1 MFPNTY
7 HGGSESEFMGLASS
21 VVGFFFIFLSVP
33 ISYGLH
39 RWRKREDAETFEQF
53 LGSKTSYFT
62 LVGIAALWLVPY
74 GLFVLIPIIFTLSVV
89 SPAGRIDWK
98 EYRKERLI
106 AVFFVFLMLGLSGLI
121 PCDEPRAPEQW
132 GEPFAKENPYAPA
145 WPASEQYTWILIDDP
160 FKVSTNFAVVQSLSI
175 RTPHQ
180 FGTFSQVESS
190 IAISSLFGLE
200 NERMRQAIDILDERL
215 LFPPID
221 SEDFKLEQR
230 VDAQEHTYRPS
241 SGDVKMNVWVYDCL
255 TTLGTNP
262 DGTKIGEVVIV
273 GEAGWGG
280 VLDLVVIVRPLNNP
294 ALSSDPFAETIVSTW
309 LESEV

>member
-1 MFPNTY
+1 
-7 HGGSESEFMGLASS
+7 MGLVAS
-21 VVGFFFIFLSVP
+21 VAGFILVFVSIP
-33 ISYGLH
+33 HSYALH
-39 RWRKREDAETFEQF
+39 RWRQGEEAEPFDQF
-53 LGSKTSYFT
+53 LGSKTSYFA
-62 LVGIAALWLVPY
+62 LASIAALWLVPY
-74 GLFVLIPIIFTLSVV
+74 GLFVLIPLMFILSFS

-98 EYRKERLI
+98 EYRNERLI
-106 AVFFVFLMLGLSGLI
+106 AVFIVFLMLGLSGLM
-121 PCDEPRAPEQW
+121 PCDEPRSPEEW

-145 WPASEQYTWILIDDP
+145 WPASEQYTWILIDDSFLAP
-160 FKVSTNFAVVQSLSI
+160 TFADVQSLSI

-190 IAISSLFGLE
+190 IALSSLLGLE

-221 SEDFKLEQR
+221 SEDFKLEKR

-262 DGTKIGEVVIV
+262 DGAKIGEVVIV

-294 ALSSDPFAETIVSTW
+294 ALSSDPFAETLVSTW
-309 LESEV
+309 LDSEV

>member
-1 MFPNTY
+1 
-7 HGGSESEFMGLASS
+7 MGLVAS
-21 VVGFFFIFLSVP
+21 VAGFILVSISIPLS
-33 ISYGLH
+33 YALH
-39 RWRKREDAETFEQF
+39 RWRQGENAELFDQF
-53 LGSKTSYFT
+53 LGSKTSYFA
-62 LVGIAALWLVPY
+62 LASIAALWLVPY
-74 GLFVLIPIIFTLSVV
+74 GLFVLIPLMLILSFS

-98 EYRKERLI
+98 EYRNERLI
-106 AVFFVFLMLGLSGLI
+106 AVFIVFLMLGLSGLM
-121 PCDEPRAPEQW
+121 PCDEPRSPEEW

-145 WPASEQYTWILIDDP
+145 WPASEQFTWILVDDLDA
-160 FKVSTNFAVVQSLSI
+160 SNFEVVQSLRI

-180 FGTFSQVESS
+180 FGIFSQVESS
-190 IAISSLFGLE
+190 VAISSFLGLE

-221 SEDFKLEQR
+221 SEDFKLEKR

-262 DGTKIGEVVIV
+262 DGTKIGEVVIA

-280 VLDLVVIVRPLNNP
+280 VLDLVVIVRPISHNGL
-294 ALSSDPFAETIVSTW
+294 LGDPFAETLVSEW
-309 LESEV
+309 LDS

>member
-7 HGGSESEFMGLASS
+7 DGGGKSRLMGLAVS
-21 VVGFFFIFLSVP
+21 VAGFFLIFVSIPLS
-33 ISYGLH
+33 YALH
-39 RWRKREDAETFEQF
+39 RWRCGVDAESFEQF
-53 LGSKTSYFT
+53 IGSKTSYFA
-62 LVGIAALWLVPY
+62 LAGIAALWLIPY
-74 GLFVLIPIIFTLSVV
+74 GLFVLGPIIFILSVS

-98 EYRKERLI
+98 EYRNDRLI
-106 AVFFVFLMLGLSGLI
+106 AVFIVLLMLGLSGLM
-121 PCDEPRAPEQW
+121 PCDQPRSPDEW
-132 GEPFAKENPYAPA
+132 GEPLARENPYAPA
-145 WPASEQYTWILIDDP
+145 WPASEQYTWILIDDSYDAP
-160 FKVSTNFAVVQSLSI
+160 ANFAVVQSLSI

-180 FGTFSQVESS
+180 FGTFGQVESS

-215 LFPPID
+215 LFPQID

-262 DGTKIGEVVIV
+262 DGTKIGEVAIV

-280 VLDLVVIVRPLNNP
+280 VLDLVVIVRPLGNP
-294 ALSSDPFAETIVSTW
+294 ALSSDPFAETLVSEW
-309 LESEV
+309 LDS

>member
-1 MFPNTY
+1 
-7 HGGSESEFMGLASS
+7 MGLVASAAS
-21 VVGFFFIFLSVP
+21 FILVFISIPLS
-33 ISYGLH
+33 YALH
-39 RWRKREDAETFEQF
+39 RWRQGEEAEPFDQF
-53 LGSKTSYFT
+53 LGSKTSYFA
-62 LVGIAALWLVPY
+62 LASIAALWLVPY
-74 GLFVLIPIIFTLSVV
+74 GLFVLIPLMFILSFS

-98 EYRKERLI
+98 EYRNERLI
-106 AVFFVFLMLGLSGLI
+106 AVFIVFLMLGLSGLM
-121 PCDEPRAPEQW
+121 PCDEPRSPEEW

-145 WPASEQYTWILIDDP
+145 WPASEQFTWILVDDLDA
-160 FKVSTNFAVVQSLSI
+160 TNFEVVQSLRI

-190 IAISSLFGLE
+190 VAISSFLGLE

-221 SEDFKLEQR
+221 SEDFKLEKR

-262 DGTKIGEVVIV
+262 DGTKIGEVVIA

-280 VLDLVVIVRPLNNP
+280 VLDLVVIVRPISHNGL
-294 ALSSDPFAETIVSTW
+294 LGDPFAETLVSEW
-309 LESEV
+309 LDS

>member
-1 MFPNTY
+1 
-7 HGGSESEFMGLASS
+7 MGLVAS
-21 VVGFFFIFLSVP
+21 VAGFILVFISIPLS
-33 ISYGLH
+33 YALH
-39 RWRKREDAETFEQF
+39 RWRQGENAELFDQF
-53 LGSKTSYFT
+53 LGSKTSYFA
-62 LVGIAALWLVPY
+62 LASIAALWLVPY
-74 GLFVLIPIIFTLSVV
+74 GLFVLIPLMFILSFS

-98 EYRKERLI
+98 EYRNERLI
-106 AVFFVFLMLGLSGLI
+106 AVFIVFLMLGLSGLM
-121 PCDEPRAPEQW
+121 PCDEPRSPEEW

-145 WPASEQYTWILIDDP
+145 WPASEQFTWILVDDLDA
-160 FKVSTNFAVVQSLSI
+160 TNFEVVQSLRI

-180 FGTFSQVESS
+180 FGIFSQVESS
-190 IAISSLFGLE
+190 VAISSFLGLE

-221 SEDFKLEQR
+221 SEDFKLEKR

-262 DGTKIGEVVIV
+262 DGAKIGEVVIV

-294 ALSSDPFAETIVSTW
+294 ALSSDPFAETLVSTW
-309 LESEV
+309 LDSEV

>member
-1 MFPNTY
+1 
-7 HGGSESEFMGLASS
+7 MGLVASAAS
-21 VVGFFFIFLSVP
+21 FILVFISIPLS
-33 ISYGLH
+33 YALH
-39 RWRKREDAETFEQF
+39 RWRQGENAELFDQF
-53 LGSKTSYFT
+53 LGSKTSYFA
-62 LVGIAALWLVPY
+62 LASIAALWLVPY
-74 GLFVLIPIIFTLSVV
+74 GLFVLIPLMFILSFS

-98 EYRKERLI
+98 EYRNERLI
-106 AVFFVFLMLGLSGLI
+106 AVFIVFLMLGLSGLM
-121 PCDEPRAPEQW
+121 PCDEPRSPEEW

-145 WPASEQYTWILIDDP
+145 WPASEQFTWILVDDLDA
-160 FKVSTNFAVVQSLSI
+160 TNFEVVQSLRI

-180 FGTFSQVESS
+180 FGIFSQVESS
-190 IAISSLFGLE
+190 VAISSFLGLE

-221 SEDFKLEQR
+221 SEDFKLEKR

-262 DGTKIGEVVIV
+262 DGTKIGEVVIA

-280 VLDLVVIVRPLNNP
+280 VLDLVVIVRPISHNGL
-294 ALSSDPFAETIVSTW
+294 LGDPFAETLVSEW
-309 LESEV
+309 LDS

>member
-1 MFPNTY
+1 
-7 HGGSESEFMGLASS
+7 MGLAASIA
-21 VVGFFFIFLSVP
+21 GFILVFVSIPLSFA
-33 ISYGLH
+33 LH
-39 RWRKREDAETFEQF
+39 RWRQGEEAEPFDQF
-53 LGSKTSYFT
+53 LGSKTSYFA
-62 LVGIAALWLVPY
+62 LASIAALWLVPY
-74 GLFVLIPIIFTLSVV
+74 GLFVLIPLMFILSFS

-98 EYRKERLI
+98 EYRNERLI
-106 AVFFVFLMLGLSGLI
+106 AVFIVFLMLGLSGLM
-121 PCDEPRAPEQW
+121 PCDEPRSPEEW

-145 WPASEQYTWILIDDP
+145 WPASEQYTWILVDDLDA
-160 FKVSTNFAVVQSLSI
+160 TNFEVVQSLRI

-180 FGTFSQVESS
+180 FGIFSQVESS
-190 IAISSLFGLE
+190 VAISSFLGLE

-221 SEDFKLEQR
+221 SEDFKLEKR

-262 DGTKIGEVVIV
+262 DGAKIGEVVIV

-294 ALSSDPFAETIVSTW
+294 ALSSDPFAETLVSTW
-309 LESEV
+309 LDS